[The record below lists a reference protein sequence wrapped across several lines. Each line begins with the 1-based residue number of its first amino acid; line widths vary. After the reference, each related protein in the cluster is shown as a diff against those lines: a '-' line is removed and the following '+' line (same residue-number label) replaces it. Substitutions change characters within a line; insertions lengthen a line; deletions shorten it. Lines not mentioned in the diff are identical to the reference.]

1 MYAHQKMLWMEDQLR
16 SDDEAANKNIVRG
29 QE

>member
-16 SDDEAANKNIVRG
+16 QDAETENKNIVRG
-29 QE
+29 QQ